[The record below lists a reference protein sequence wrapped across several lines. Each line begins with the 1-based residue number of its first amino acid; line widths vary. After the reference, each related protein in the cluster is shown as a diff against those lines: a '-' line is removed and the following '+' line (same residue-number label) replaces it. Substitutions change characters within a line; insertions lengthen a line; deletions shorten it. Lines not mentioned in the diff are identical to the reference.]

1 VYRQETTK
9 LHQIARSP
17 EFRMVLKGHA
27 EDQMLNRDVARFE
40 VEKVLKAGAV
50 VRIEIDPNGSERWRV
65 AGRDADGRRIEV
77 VIEPIPP
84 STAHVVTVIRV
95 D

>member
-1 VYRQETTK
+1 
-9 LHQIARSP
+9 
-17 EFRMVLKGHA
+17 MVLKGHA
-27 EDQMLNRDVARFE
+27 EDRDVARFE

-50 VRIEIDPNGSERWRV
+50 VRIEMDPNGSERWRV